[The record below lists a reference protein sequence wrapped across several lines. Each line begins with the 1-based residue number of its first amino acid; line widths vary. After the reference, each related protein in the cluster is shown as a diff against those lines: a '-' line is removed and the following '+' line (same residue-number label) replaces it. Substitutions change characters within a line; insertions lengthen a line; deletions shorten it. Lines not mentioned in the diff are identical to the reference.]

1 MWEIPF
7 SLWGPLLYINT
18 NMYNYLK
25 QWSSQPTYLQNKT
38 WLVISY
44 NKVPWGFCFGFFS
57 VCIYIYHYIS
67 QTMVIESVQVQ
78 GLESSN
84 TPPGVLPSPRS
95 SWQLAPADESA
106 SRRHHLPTIRIS
118 TEYDTIDASEIQKT
132 TVEICGKPSETPPH
146 SAQQIS
152 SPNLGM
158 PLGPAADATAK
169 TSDLIITG
177 MLEQRT
183 LPWEKP

>member
-1 MWEIPF
+1 MFLFWF
-7 SLWGPLLYINT
+7 LFY
-18 NMYNYLK
+18 
-25 QWSSQPTYLQNKT
+25 
-38 WLVISY
+38 
-44 NKVPWGFCFGFFS
+44 
-57 VCIYIYHYIS
+57 IYIY

-78 GLESSN
+78 GLESSS

-95 SWQLAPADESA
+95 SWQLAPADASA

-118 TEYDTIDASEIQKT
+118 TEYDTIDASEIKKT
-132 TVEICGKPSETPPH
+132 TVEIWRKPSETPPH

-158 PLGPAADATAK
+158 PLGRAADATAK
-169 TSDLIITG
+169 TSDLIITR

>member
-1 MWEIPF
+1 
-7 SLWGPLLYINT
+7 
-18 NMYNYLK
+18 
-25 QWSSQPTYLQNKT
+25 
-38 WLVISY
+38 
-44 NKVPWGFCFGFFS
+44 
-57 VCIYIYHYIS
+57 
-67 QTMVIESVQVQ
+67 MVIESVQVQ

-106 SRRHHLPTIRIS
+106 SRRHHLPTIRIA
-118 TEYDTIDASEIQKT
+118 TEYDTIDASEIKKT
-132 TVEICGKPSETPPH
+132 TVEIWRKPSENPPH

-158 PLGPAADATAK
+158 PLGRAADATAK

-183 LPWEKP
+183 LPWENS